1 MQDYII
7 DLGDPM
13 LQILEEVHNYDIR
26 PISVIPQ
33 KTKIKNKVVVV
44 IERRKIFSYNK
55 NKGNKRKHTSILK
68 WRD

>member
-7 DLGDPM
+7 DLGGPM

-33 KTKIKNKVVVV
+33 KTKIKNKIVV